1 MRQND
6 KQVAGGEDLWNA
18 GELMRFYR
26 NPQSALSPHR
36 VSLWLPLSFLS
47 TSTDTVSGLE
57 SGNAVLRDPR

>member
-36 VSLWLPLSFLS
+36 VSLVAPVRFINLH
-47 TSTDTVSGLE
+47 
-57 SGNAVLRDPR
+57 